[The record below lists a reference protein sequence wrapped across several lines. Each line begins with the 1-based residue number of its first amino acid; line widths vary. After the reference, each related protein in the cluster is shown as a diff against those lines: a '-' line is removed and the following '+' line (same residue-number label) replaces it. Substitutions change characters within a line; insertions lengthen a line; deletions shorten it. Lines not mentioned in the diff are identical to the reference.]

1 MAEKKNSDARIRANN
16 KYAAAHYD
24 RINMA
29 LPKGSRRLIE
39 YCAKKHGE
47 SVNRYVCRV
56 VLEQIRASEFF
67 FSAMGSPRRYH
78 STDRTNC
85 PLCNDT
91 LHSDTMYHYI
101 KQRDPLGKWKNYCVL
116 DDFVL

>member
-1 MAEKKNSDARIRANN
+1 MYYWTYSFNFVIIHTVIDMAEKKNSDAKIRANN
-16 KYAAAHYD
+16 KYTAAHYD

-56 VLEQIRASEFF
+56 VLEAVKADLDSEKMMEREFF
-67 FSAMGSPRRYH
+67 DMF
-78 STDRTNC
+78 
-85 PLCNDT
+85 
-91 LHSDTMYHYI
+91 
-101 KQRDPLGKWKNYCVL
+101 
-116 DDFVL
+116 

>member
-1 MAEKKNSDARIRANN
+1 MAEKKNSDAKIKANN
-16 KYAAAHYD
+16 KYTSANYD

-56 VLEQIRASEFF
+56 VLENVQAEFDKEKVQDVEFF
-67 FSAMGSPRRYH
+67 DMF
-78 STDRTNC
+78 
-85 PLCNDT
+85 
-91 LHSDTMYHYI
+91 
-101 KQRDPLGKWKNYCVL
+101 
-116 DDFVL
+116 

>member
-56 VLEQIRASEFF
+56 VLEQIREDLRQEQQEKAERDEFF
-67 FSAMGSPRRYH
+67 DQF
-78 STDRTNC
+78 
-85 PLCNDT
+85 
-91 LHSDTMYHYI
+91 
-101 KQRDPLGKWKNYCVL
+101 
-116 DDFVL
+116 